1 MHRTLAF
8 PDRRRPSPSLR
19 RVGSRNTLFE
29 ACSAFTR
36 VPARLLAKPPN
47 GGPFTPECFSLH
59 RYLRKPLWLLP
70 TEATRV
76 GWDSH
81 PLGKR
86 AFPRRTETAKVVI
99 LSVTE
104 GDDKPLKYPDMFAAA
119 DLMIVSK
126 TDLLPHVDFD
136 IDKVV
141 ERARRLNPGLACH
154 TLSGRR
160 GHGVLA

>member
-1 MHRTLAF
+1 MLPRYPSCKRAGATTPAGAARCIGRLPSRTAGGLPLISGESA
-8 PDRRRPSPSLR
+8 PATP
-19 RVGSRNTLFE
+19 LFE

-81 PLGKR
+81 PLGLR
-86 AFPRRTETAKVVI
+86 AFPWRTEK
-99 LSVTE
+99 
-104 GDDKPLKYPDMFAAA
+104 
-119 DLMIVSK
+119 
-126 TDLLPHVDFD
+126 H
-136 IDKVV
+136 
-141 ERARRLNPGLACH
+141 RL
-154 TLSGRR
+154 
-160 GHGVLA
+160 